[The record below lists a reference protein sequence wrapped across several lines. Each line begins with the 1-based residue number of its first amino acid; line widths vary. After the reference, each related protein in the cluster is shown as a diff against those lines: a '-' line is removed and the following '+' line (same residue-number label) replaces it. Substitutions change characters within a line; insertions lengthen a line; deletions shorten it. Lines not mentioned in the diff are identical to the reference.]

1 MNRKINKNLGKNR
14 KNKSFV
20 IKSIQL
26 ICVILIMFSSME
38 IYKWVKENNEN
49 RDALGKLQNIISKD
63 TKNDKDNKINYNV
76 LQSINSDIVAW
87 IKINNTNVDYPVVQ
101 TENNEFYLNHNIEK
115 NENKAGWIFMDY
127 RNNLN
132 SKDKNIIIYGHN
144 RMDGSMFS
152 SLKNLFQKQ
161 WYENEQ
167 NLKIQLITESETLI
181 YQIFSIYEINNED
194 YYITTGFENNE
205 KFNQFLNKIKSRSIK
220 NFEVNVSE
228 NDQILTLST
237 CSSNNKDRYV
247 VHAKKVL
254 N

>member
-1 MNRKINKNLGKNR
+1 MKREKDKYSLQSKKKKN
-14 KNKSFV
+14 FI
-20 IKSIQL
+20 IKFIQL
-26 ICVILIMFSSME
+26 ICIMLMIFSSIK
-38 IYKWVKENNEN
+38 IYKWIKENNEN
-49 RDALGKLQNIISKD
+49 RNALSKLQNVISKD
-63 TKNDKDNKINYNV
+63 DMDKEIEFSE

-101 TENNEFYLNHNIEK
+101 TENNDFYLNHNIEK

-127 RNNLN
+127 RNDLN
-132 SKDKNIIIYGHN
+132 NMDKNTVIYGHN

-167 NLKIQLITESETLI
+167 NLKIQLITEDGTQI

-205 KFNQFLNKIKSRSIK
+205 KFNQFINTIKSRSI
-220 NFEVNVSE
+220 NDFGVNVSE

-254 N
+254 Y

>member
-1 MNRKINKNLGKNR
+1 MKREKDKYSLQSKKKKN
-14 KNKSFV
+14 FI
-20 IKSIQL
+20 IKFIQL
-26 ICVILIMFSSME
+26 ICIMLMIFSSIK
-38 IYKWVKENNEN
+38 IYKWIKENNEN
-49 RDALGKLQNIISKD
+49 RNALSKLQNVISKD
-63 TKNDKDNKINYNV
+63 DMDKEIEFSE

-101 TENNEFYLNHNIEK
+101 TENNDFYLNHNIEK

-127 RNNLN
+127 RNDLN
-132 SKDKNIIIYGHN
+132 NMDKNTVIYGHN

-167 NLKIQLITESETLI
+167 NLKIQLITEDGTQL

-205 KFNQFLNKIKSRSIK
+205 KFNQFINTIKSRSI
-220 NFEVNVSE
+220 NDFGVNVSE

-254 N
+254 H

>member
-1 MNRKINKNLGKNR
+1 MNRKRNKNSIKNR
-14 KNKSFV
+14 KKKNIM
-20 IKSIQL
+20 IKCIQL
-26 ICVILIMFSSME
+26 ICVILIIFSSME

-63 TKNDKDNKINYNV
+63 TKNDKDNEINYNA

-87 IKINNTNVDYPVVQ
+87 IKINNTNVNYPVVQ

-132 SKDKNIIIYGHN
+132 NKDKNIIIYGHN

-194 YYITTGFENNE
+194 YYITTGFDNNE
-205 KFNQFLNKIKSRSIK
+205 KFNQFLNNIKSRSIK
-220 NFEVNVSE
+220 DFGVNVTE
-228 NDQILTLST
+228 KDQILTLST